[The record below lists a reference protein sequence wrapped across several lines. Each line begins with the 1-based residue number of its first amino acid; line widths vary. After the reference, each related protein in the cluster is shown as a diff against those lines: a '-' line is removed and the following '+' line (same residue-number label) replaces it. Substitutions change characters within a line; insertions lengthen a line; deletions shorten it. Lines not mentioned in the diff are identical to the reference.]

1 MPIPDKADVC
11 IIGGGPAGL
20 SGSIAL
26 AQKGLGVVVLD
37 CATPPVDKA
46 CGEGLM
52 PDSVDVLARLGI
64 TLPDDLGYP
73 FRGIRFSNET
83 CSAVAEFPAGRGL
96 GVRRTVLHNLLRQRA
111 EELGVKLCWGVKHVQ
126 LADGGVSCNGK
137 KIACRLTVG
146 ADGQNSR
153 IRQEAGL
160 DEAVFGRRRYGFRRH
175 YRIAPWSP
183 YMELHWGENCQV
195 YVTPV
200 SSQEVSVT
208 VISRDSALRLD
219 DVLPAIPH
227 LHSRLQEAL
236 PPTGQRGAL
245 TVSRVLRRVANG
257 RVALLGDASGSV
269 DAITGEGLCLSFKQ
283 SLALADAF
291 DAHNLN
297 AYRSA
302 HRSLSRLPHA
312 MASVLLILDRFPSL
326 QRRSLV
332 TLERHPEFFSSLL
345 SVHIGQ
351 CPVRDLCSWRLLPLC
366 CDFVAA

>member
-26 AQKGLGVVVLD
+26 AQKGLSVVVLD
-37 CATPPVDKA
+37 CAIPPIDKA

-52 PDSVDVLARLGI
+52 PDCVAILAQLGI
-64 TLPDDLGYP
+64 TLPDDLCHP
-73 FRGIRFSNET
+73 FRGIRFSNKT
-83 CSAVAEFPAGRGL
+83 CSAVAEFPIGHGL
-96 GVRRTVLHNLLRQRA
+96 GVKRTVLHNLLRQRA
-111 EELGVKLCWGVKHVQ
+111 EELGVTLCWGVKQLQ
-126 LADGGVSCNGK
+126 LADAGVSCNGQ

-153 IRQEAGL
+153 FRREAGL
-160 DEAVFGRRRYGFRRH
+160 DEAVFDRRRFGFRRH

-183 YMELHWGENCQV
+183 YMELHWGKNCQV

-208 VISRDSALRLD
+208 VISSDPALRLD
-219 DVLPAIPH
+219 AVLPAIPD
-227 LHSRLQEAL
+227 LHARLQEAL
-236 PPTGQRGAL
+236 PLEDQRGAL
-245 TVSRVLRRVANG
+245 TVSRVLRRVADD

-291 DAHNLN
+291 CAHDLN

-302 HRSLSRLPHA
+302 HRSLSRRPHA
-312 MASVLLILDRFPSL
+312 MASLLLVLDRFPSL
-326 QRRSLV
+326 QRRSLA
-332 TLERHPEFFSSLL
+332 TLQRHPEFFSSLL
-345 SVHIGQ
+345 SVHIGER
-351 CPVRDLCSWRLLPLC
+351 PVRDLCSWHLLPLC